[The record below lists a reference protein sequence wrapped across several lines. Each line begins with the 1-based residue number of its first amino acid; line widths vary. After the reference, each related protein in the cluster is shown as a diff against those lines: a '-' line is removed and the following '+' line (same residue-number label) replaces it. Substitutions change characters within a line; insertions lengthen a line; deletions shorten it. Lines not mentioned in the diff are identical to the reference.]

1 MLEAIFA
8 SAAVGFQI
16 GLELSSLVL
25 GEASEKNKETKTILF
40 MIEKEIN
47 RGDKSTGPK
56 GGEPV

>member
-1 MLEAIFA
+1 MFVL
-8 SAAVGFQI
+8 AALRFQI
-16 GLELSSLVL
+16 GLELSSLIL

>member
-1 MLEAIFA
+1 MLEAMFVL
-8 SAAVGFQI
+8 AALRFQT

-25 GEASEKNKETKTILF
+25 VEASENEETKTILF
-40 MIEKEIN
+40 MTEKEIN

>member
-1 MLEAIFA
+1 MLEAMFV
-8 SAAVGFQI
+8 SAVMYFQI

-25 GEASEKNKETKTILF
+25 GEASEKNEETKTILF

-47 RGDKSTGPK
+47 RGNKSTGPK

>member
-1 MLEAIFA
+1 MLEAIFV
-8 SAAVGFQI
+8 SAALRFQI

-25 GEASEKNKETKTILF
+25 VKASEKNEETKTILF

>member
-1 MLEAIFA
+1 MLEAMFVL
-8 SAAVGFQI
+8 AALCFQI

-25 GEASEKNKETKTILF
+25 VEASENEETKTILF
-40 MIEKEIN
+40 MTGKEIN

>member
-1 MLEAIFA
+1 MLEAIFV
-8 SAAVGFQI
+8 SAALRFQI
-16 GLELSSLVL
+16 ELELSSLVL
-25 GEASEKNKETKTILF
+25 VKASEKNEETKTILF